1 MINLKLDLNLDDF
14 YRDRRRNKI
23 NFDGQK
29 SSESEKFL

>member
-14 YRDRRRNKI
+14 YRDRRNKI

-29 SSESEKFL
+29 SSDSEKFL